1 MSTAE
6 NFNDPASGSND
17 FIDPAVDPA
26 GADDFIDP
34 AAGTTVPDDVTVP
47 TGTTVPGDVTDGRD
61 VTDDVTDDVNV
72 HVTTRGIP
80 GLTPPAHSTAAQK
93 AAHTSS
99 NPNDGN
105 MSSNFFAAAPAGANS
120 AKAKLLQRR
129 STLFGWTPLPTSKR
143 PTSNPTVPAPKKPPN
158 LPRVPVLPAAQP
170 KSSTAPPAVS
180 QQPLYQ
186 VVYPTSSKASDF
198 DKGSRRSS
206 SDYKAFSDKNQWTK
220 WQRQLLGTAFEH
232 KVERVLDPSFCPD
245 PNDPDDIALFGQQ
258 QRFLY
263 SVFCKTLQEG
273 KAADILRGYSNM
285 KSPNFGDAQSIY
297 AELVDHFEAGNV
309 ARVSAETLETKLTTM
324 RLNKSWSKSVTAFV
338 NSVSHVIRDHKEATG
353 GIQSD
358 TYYIEKLNATFSE
371 HKDMSQHIQALE
383 HTDDA
388 VARRIG
394 GPLPPK
400 TYESQLHELHQ
411 YATIL
416 DSRYAK
422 IQAHRQ
428 RSSNNSNRKGGKGGG
443 GQGGQSQGGGQG
455 QGGQG
460 GQGKGGGQ
468 GGQQSGRSQ
477 GRGSNQGGGQGSQ
490 GRSSLPGPAY
500 ISPDRWANMSREE
513 RMAIYRQR
521 DQARG
526 TRSAH
531 ATATQAT
538 ADGTS
543 TIGGPPTT
551 IHVNQAQQPGRPA
564 PPQQSAAAS
573 QASQAP
579 GSMIRNMMSNATQ
592 RSVSNASR
600 RDEVAL
606 DGVLYRRVNITY
618 RVSKHARRNVEG
630 ALVDGGANGGLLGTD
645 VRILEH
651 VEHTSVDIT
660 GVGDASL
667 SGSSLLKVLLW
678 PRPPMM
684 DLSSSL
690 CPSMLTLELA
700 RPSIPRAKWNTLES
714 MWLTLQELLAASNV

>member
-1 MSTAE
+1 MTDTNNPSNPNATGVDFPMDEAPPETPVASHGPNPAGNPISAARSTNPFDPDEEEDTIDPETQEESLKEQQRPFGYPPERDLEEDILIHVCTQVLKVGTDFQAWLQAERVTNVATLLSYDLDDYAASGFDIPRPLYKMICALAHWYLYDPSAINEGDERLFFLTRKDLQRHMVTMMRPKADEMSQAASTAE
-6 NFNDPASGSND
+6 NFTDPASGSND
-17 FIDPAVDPA
+17 LIDPAIDPA

-47 TGTTVPGDVTDGRD
+47 TGTTVPGDVTVRD
-61 VTDDVTDDVNV
+61 ITDDVTDDVNG

-80 GLTPPAHSTAAQK
+80 GLTPTAHSSAAHSAAAQK

-129 STLFGWTPLPTSKR
+129 STLFGWTPLPTSK
-143 PTSNPTVPAPKKPPN
+143 PPASNPTVPAPKKPPN

-338 NSVSHVIRDHKEATG
+338 NSVSHVICDHKEATG
-353 GIQSD
+353 SIQSD

-416 DSRYAK
+416 DSRYAN

-428 RSSNNSNRKGGKGGG
+428 QSSNNSNRKGGKGGG
-443 GQGGQSQGGGQG
+443 GQGGQSQGGSQG

-460 GQGKGGGQ
+460 GHGKGGGQ

-477 GRGSNQGGGQGSQ
+477 GRGSNQGGGQGS
-490 GRSSLPGPAY
+490 
-500 ISPDRWANMSREE
+500 
-513 RMAIYRQR
+513 
-521 DQARG
+521 
-526 TRSAH
+526 
-531 ATATQAT
+531 
-538 ADGTS
+538 
-543 TIGGPPTT
+543 
-551 IHVNQAQQPGRPA
+551 
-564 PPQQSAAAS
+564 
-573 QASQAP
+573 
-579 GSMIRNMMSNATQ
+579 
-592 RSVSNASR
+592 
-600 RDEVAL
+600 
-606 DGVLYRRVNITY
+606 
-618 RVSKHARRNVEG
+618 
-630 ALVDGGANGGLLGTD
+630 
-645 VRILEH
+645 
-651 VEHTSVDIT
+651 
-660 GVGDASL
+660 
-667 SGSSLLKVLLW
+667 
-678 PRPPMM
+678 
-684 DLSSSL
+684 
-690 CPSMLTLELA
+690 
-700 RPSIPRAKWNTLES
+700 
-714 MWLTLQELLAASNV
+714 